1 MNGHDLSSFDRL
13 DLVDLTV
20 VLAEDFPCWWP
31 AHMPYQQKTFN
42 YFADQLQALQP
53 VRSRAGAYHTR
64 WLLIDEHTGTHFDAP
79 THFIPPQSSG
89 LPEAGP
95 AGALSADRVPLA
107 QLMGPAAVI
116 DVSELVDAAPGES
129 PYIEPDAV
137 RSWETEHGELRPDE
151 VVLFRS
157 GWDSRYRRMPDGSA
171 YAEDVTIRRS
181 STGWPAPSVDA
192 MRLLLERGVRC
203 VGTDAPTMGA
213 AHDGVPVHV
222 AGLSAGAVFIE
233 GLTNLAALPLRGAW
247 FCFAP
252 LKVEGGTGA
261 PGRAFAFVP
270 KSAADATIP

>member
-1 MNGHDLSSFDRL
+1 MSAQLPSFEDLE
-13 DLVDLTV
+13 LVDLTV

-42 YFADQLQALQP
+42 YFADQLEAVQP
-53 VRSRAGAYHTR
+53 VRSRAGAYQTR

-79 THFIPPQSSG
+79 THFIPPPSSG

-95 AGALSADRVPLA
+95 AGEISVERVPLR
-107 QLMGPAAVI
+107 QLMGPAAVV
-116 DVSELVDAAPGES
+116 DVSGLADAAPGVS
-129 PYIEPDAV
+129 PYIEPDLI
-137 RSWETEHGELRPDE
+137 RSWESDNGELRADD
-151 VVLFRS
+151 VVLLRS
-157 GWDSRYRRMPDGSA
+157 DWDSRYRRMPEGSA

-181 STGWPAPSVDA
+181 SVGWPAPSVA
-192 MRLLLERGVRC
+192 TMQLLLERGVRC

-222 AGLSAGAVFIE
+222 AGLSAGALFIE
-233 GLTNLAALPLRGAW
+233 GLAHLEELPARGAW

-261 PGRAFAFVP
+261 PGRAFALVP
-270 KSAADATIP
+270 KESP

>member
-1 MNGHDLSSFDRL
+1 MTAAPNTESVARWLAQYE
-13 DLVDLTV
+13 LVDLTLL
-20 VLAEDFPCWWP
+20 LAEDLPCWWP

-79 THFIPPQSSG
+79 THFIPPPDSG
-89 LPEAGP
+89 LAEAGS
-95 AGALSADRVPLA
+95 AGELSADRVPLD

-116 DVSELVDAAPGES
+116 DAPDVAAAPGTS
-129 PYIEPDAV
+129 PYIDSGALQA
-137 RSWETEHGELRPDE
+137 WEAEHGELRPNE
-151 VVLFRS
+151 VVLLRS
-157 GWDSRYRRMPDGSA
+157 GWDERYRRMPDGSA
-171 YAEDVTIRRS
+171 YAEDVTLTRS
-181 STGWPAPSVDA
+181 ASGWPAPSVDA

-233 GLTNLAALPLRGAW
+233 GLTNLAALPPRGAW

-270 KSAADATIP
+270 RG

>member
-1 MNGHDLSSFDRL
+1 MSAEVPSFEGFE
-13 DLVDLTV
+13 LVDLTV

-42 YFADQLQALQP
+42 YFADQLQDLQP

-79 THFIPPQSSG
+79 THFIPPPSSG
-89 LPEAGP
+89 LPDAGP
-95 AGALSADRVPLA
+95 AGELSVDRVPLE
-107 QLMGPAAVI
+107 QLMGPAAVV
-116 DVSELVDAAPGES
+116 DVSELADAAPGQS
-129 PYIEPDAV
+129 PYIEPDV
-137 RSWETEHGELRPDE
+137 IRSWETEHGELRADD
-151 VVLFRS
+151 VVLLRS
-157 GWDSRYRRMPDGSA
+157 GWDSRYRRMPEGSA
-171 YAEDVTIRRS
+171 YSEDVTVRRS
-181 STGWPAPSVDA
+181 SVGWPAPSVPTMD
-192 MRLLLERGVRC
+192 LLLERGVRC

-233 GLTNLAALPLRGAW
+233 GLAQLEELPARGAW

-261 PGRAFAFVP
+261 PGRAFALVP
-270 KSAADATIP
+270 TGSP

>member
-1 MNGHDLSSFDRL
+1 MSAQLPSFERL
-13 DLVDLTV
+13 ELVDLTV

-42 YFADQLQALQP
+42 YFADQLEALQP

-64 WLLIDEHTGTHFDAP
+64 WLLIDEHTGTHCDAP
-79 THFIPPQSSG
+79 THFIPPPSSE
-89 LPEAGP
+89 LPDAGP
-95 AGALSADRVPLA
+95 AGELSVDRIPLR

-116 DVSELVDAAPGES
+116 DVSGLADAAPGES
-129 PYIEPDAV
+129 PYIEPEV
-137 RSWETEHGELRPDE
+137 IRSWETEHGELRPDD
-151 VVLFRS
+151 VVLLRS
-157 GWDSRYRRMPDGSA
+157 GWDTYYRRMPEGRA
-171 YAEDVTIRRS
+171 YSEDATVGRS
-181 STGWPAPSVDA
+181 SSGWPAPSVA
-192 MRLLLERGVRC
+192 TMRLLLERGVRC

-233 GLTNLAALPLRGAW
+233 GLAHLGDLPPRGAW

-261 PGRAFAFVP
+261 PGRAFALVP
-270 KSAADATIP
+270 RESPPPSVQ